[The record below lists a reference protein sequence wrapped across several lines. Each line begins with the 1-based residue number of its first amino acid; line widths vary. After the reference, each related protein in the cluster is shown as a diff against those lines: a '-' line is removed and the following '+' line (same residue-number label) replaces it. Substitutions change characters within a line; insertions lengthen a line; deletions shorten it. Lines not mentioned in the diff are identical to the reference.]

1 MHSLRNFATDIICY
15 IITWTAITCKN
26 IRSRS
31 AFVPGEMKIKRG
43 NVRGVTSTVAAV
55 PKSLVAIFAPSFGRI
70 DNINITADSGHNL
83 WAL

>member
-1 MHSLRNFATDIICY
+1 MSEKYINFATNTIWGDDNKLQKY
-15 IITWTAITCKN
+15 IF
-26 IRSRS
+26 

-43 NVRGVTSTVAAV
+43 NVRSVTSTVAAA

-70 DNINITADSGHNL
+70 DNINIAADSGHNL